1 MFRRILI
8 GRRETQPRLIER
20 KADHLHDAI
29 INGIGVSGKSLA
41 EIWRKAVAS
50 RFAVPGQLGAS
61 LIDDLLI
68 EILHDPDDS
77 LL

>member
-20 KADHLHDAI
+20 KADHLQAI

-50 RFAVPGQLGAS
+50 RFAVPAQLGSS